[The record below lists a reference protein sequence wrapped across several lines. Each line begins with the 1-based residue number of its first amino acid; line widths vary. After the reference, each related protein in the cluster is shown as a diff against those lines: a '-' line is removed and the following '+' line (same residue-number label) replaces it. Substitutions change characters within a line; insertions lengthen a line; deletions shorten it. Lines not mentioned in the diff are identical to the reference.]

1 VQLEFYTF
9 GHLENEGRSIEG
21 DWFTMARGRKPRA
34 TGTSASST
42 AQSRLSFNNNSA
54 KVIKPSTRADDAS
67 KRAEALKLSEP
78 AQLRLEDEV
87 SAVDSP
93 QTETKSADVEIT
105 PEPET
110 NEVDVVIR
118 QSPRKAKTFK
128 KTTIPVKDEREG
140 AAEKVTDAQ
149 IKKYWKA
156 EEDSRL
162 APRGNYPYHLKPFTP
177 NFYLSPGKYLTD

>member
-1 VQLEFYTF
+1 MQLEFYTF
-9 GHLENEGRSIEG
+9 GHLENERRSIEI

-87 SAVDSP
+87 SAVESP
-93 QTETKSADVEIT
+93 QTEIKSADVEIT

-118 QSPRKAKTFK
+118 AVAAQS
-128 KTTIPVKDEREG
+128 
-140 AAEKVTDAQ
+140 
-149 IKKYWKA
+149 
-156 EEDSRL
+156 
-162 APRGNYPYHLKPFTP
+162 
-177 NFYLSPGKYLTD
+177 